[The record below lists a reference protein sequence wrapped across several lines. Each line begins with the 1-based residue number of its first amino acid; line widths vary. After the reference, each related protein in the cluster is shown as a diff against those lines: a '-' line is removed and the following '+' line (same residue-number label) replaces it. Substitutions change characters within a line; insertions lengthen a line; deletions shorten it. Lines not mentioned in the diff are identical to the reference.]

1 MATLTNKD
9 FIAAKATQISW
20 VLDELLKGRHLTP
33 MDALKECG
41 CFRLAAIIHILK
53 KEGGWNIVNV
63 WHASSKNKKRFAK
76 YVMQSPQRL

>member
-9 FIAAKATQISW
+9 FIATKSTQIAW
-20 VLDELLKGRHLTP
+20 VLDELLKGRQLTP
-33 MDALKECG
+33 MDALKGCG
-41 CFRLAAIIHILK
+41 CFRLAAVIHILK

-63 WHASSKNKKRFAK
+63 WHTSSKNKKQFAK

>member
-20 VLDELLKGRHLTP
+20 VLDELLKGRQLTP
-33 MDALKECG
+33 LDALKECG

-63 WHASSKNKKRFAK
+63 WDTSTNNKKFAK

>member
-9 FIAAKATQISW
+9 FIAAKSTQISW

-33 MDALKECG
+33 MDALKGCG

-53 KEGGWNIVNV
+53 RGGWNIVNV
-63 WHASSKNKKRFAK
+63 WHTSPKNKKQFAK